1 MTAPR
6 SEDPQDLWLA
16 RHPRLRR
23 LLLSGAG
30 MLLLALF
37 GLALLP
43 LPSIAQAQET
53 GNEDPLA
60 ASVKRFLLTQ
70 TRSLGD
76 QVSVEV
82 HDNTARLG
90 PCAAPEPFLPR
101 PGTPQGRVTVGVNCQ
116 GEGRAR
122 YVQATVSAGV
132 RHLVAAR
139 TIEPGDPIVAS
150 VLAWRTSD
158 VTRLQ
163 RGYLRDMPDA
173 AGHVAT
179 RRIPA
184 GATLTDAMV
193 RQPWLVKR
201 GDTVVLIAQGQ
212 GFRVS
217 RSVEALENGGMGNT
231 IRLKTEG
238 NQILQGQVTG
248 PDQLRVNF

>member
-6 SEDPQDLWLA
+6 PEGPQDAWLA
-16 RHPRLRR
+16 RRPRLRR
-23 LLLSGAG
+23 LLLTGAG
-30 MLLLALF
+30 MLLLTLF

-43 LPSIAQAQET
+43 LPSIAQAQDA
-53 GNEDPLA
+53 DPLA

-76 QVSVEV
+76 QVSVKV

-90 PCAAPEPFLPR
+90 PCVAPEPFLPR

-116 GEGRAR
+116 GEERSR
-122 YVQATVSAGV
+122 YVQATVSASV

-139 TIEPGDPIVAS
+139 TLEPGEPIDATALKWQS
-150 VLAWRTSD
+150 SD

-163 RGYLRDMPDA
+163 RGYLSAMTDA
-173 AGHVAT
+173 AGRVAT

-184 GATLTDAMV
+184 GATLTEAMV

-201 GDTVVLIAQGQ
+201 GDTVVLTAQGP

-238 NQILQGQVTG
+238 NQILQGQVVG

>member
-1 MTAPR
+1 MTASR
-6 SEDPQDLWLA
+6 SEGSQDVWLA
-16 RHPRLRR
+16 RRPRLRR
-23 LLLSGAG
+23 LLLAGAG
-30 MLLLALF
+30 MLLLTLF

-43 LPSIAQAQET
+43 LPSIAQAQGT
-53 GNEDPLA
+53 PDTDPLA
-60 ASVKRFLLTQ
+60 TSVKRFLLTQ

-76 QVSVEV
+76 QVSVKV

-90 PCAAPEPFLPR
+90 PCVAPEPFLPR

-116 GEGRAR
+116 GEERSR
-122 YVQATVSAGV
+122 YVQATVSASV

-139 TIEPGDPIVAS
+139 TLEPGEPIDATALTWQS
-150 VLAWRTSD
+150 SD
-158 VTRLQ
+158 ITRLQ
-163 RGYLRDMPDA
+163 RGYLSAMADA
-173 AGHVAT
+173 AGRVAT

-201 GDTVVLIAQGQ
+201 GDTVVLVAQGP